1 MMKLNMKYIMSLVA
15 LALIATHVD
24 ADHHFQS
31 KSIKSFS
38 IDNEVVITLNTRTS
52 SFQADLNNCSL
63 SKLKQLE
70 NVVYTHSALV
80 KENTKVSFLS
90 NSGTMKG
97 CKVNNI
103 VKL

>member
-1 MMKLNMKYIMSLVA
+1 MKYIMSLLA
-15 LALIATHVD
+15 LTLIATHVD
-24 ADHHFQS
+24 ANHHFQS

-38 IDNEVVITLNTRTS
+38 INNDGVITLNTRAS
-52 SFQADLNNCSL
+52 SFQADLNNCSMN
-63 SKLKQLE
+63 KLKQLE
-70 NVVYTHSALV
+70 DVSIYTHSALV

-90 NSGTMKG
+90 NSGTMTG